1 MNRQHYRSQ
10 LRKIDK
16 QLSIWKKYAER
27 LTLARANAPTKALR
41 AQTETSLMVLSQEIY
56 KLLGKRKELVMYMES
71 TKKAASPSDAE
82 EDIPLYPMGE
92 QIF

>member
-1 MNRQHYRSQ
+1 MRQ
-10 LRKIDK
+10 IDK

-27 LTLARANAPTKALR
+27 LSLARATAPTKALQ

-71 TKKAASPSDAE
+71 TKIKASPSDAE
-82 EDIPLYPMGE
+82 VDIPAYPLDE
-92 QIF
+92 